1 MIVTIKSRI
10 IESFNRIM
18 RILRAMPENPEL
30 KRIIAFKDS
39 IMERSRTNVKDRNR
53 FLLIGIGSLLLLDY
67 LMFCYHT
74 DKNIF
79 NIFPTIP
86 VIEDKREI
94 EVYLPGLDGVTI
106 FKEKRQIMGFPS
118 DERFVRYLFNTVR
131 KGSQFDNTS
140 IMVPVELQIR
150 NIWITDGDTISK
162 NEKLCVVD
170 VEVPVIEKDI
180 TPLQGS
186 EPLFK
191 EAFRQTVKANIP
203 SIAEITI
210 LERGIPDKKLWDIVS
225 P

>member
-1 MIVTIKSRI
+1 MILTIKNRI
-10 IESFNRIM
+10 IESFNRIKQ
-18 RILRAMPENPEL
+18 ILRALPENPEL
-30 KRIIAFKDS
+30 KRVIAFRDS

-79 NIFPTIP
+79 SIFPTIP
-86 VIEDKREI
+86 IMEDKREI
-94 EVYLPGLDGVTI
+94 EVYLPGLDGETI

-150 NIWITDGDTISK
+150 NIWITDVDNISK

-186 EPLFK
+186 ELLFK

-203 SIAEITI
+203 SITEITI
-210 LERGIPDKKLWDIVS
+210 LERGIPDKKLWDVVS
-225 P
+225 Q